1 MHSHSIDRLAHDH
14 VFLSAAHR
22 RNEARLWLVVAITAV
37 MMIAEI
43 VAGSWFNSMALL
55 ADGWHMATHAGALA
69 ISAFAYWYARRH
81 VRDRRFTFGTGKV
94 GELAAYTSALILG
107 AVAVFIGWESFVR
120 FQAPLT
126 IAFDQAVLVAGIGL
140 GVNLVCAVLLWSP
153 QGLDHDVH
161 HGHSHHGHDHSHQR
175 SHKPIA
181 AKSGAKGQDRNMHA
195 AFIHVVADALSRLRM
210 EEVRRGEPRQ
220 LYEAVATVLKGEF
233 TGPLTKS
240 MLSMCQR
247 FRLRDGHLHRIV
259 KGKLVPVEP
268 SPERRR
274 QIILAAHELGH
285 FDTRSTFHSIE
296 ASLWWPT
303 LYRECQA
310 LVASCHPCQQ
320 CNVHA
325 TRPRPSLPQRDLSRD

>member
-1 MHSHSIDRLAHDH
+1 MHSHSTDRLAHDH
-14 VFLSAAHR
+14 VFLSSAHR
-22 RNEARLWLVVAITAV
+22 RNETRLWLVVVITAV

-195 AFIHVVADALSRLRM
+195 AFIHVVADALTSVLAIAALVIGKFYGWVWLDPAVGLLGAVIIAKWSWGLLRTTSRIL
-210 EEVRRGEPRQ
+210 
-220 LYEAVATVLKGEF
+220 LDAEADHA
-233 TGPLTKS
+233 
-240 MLSMCQR
+240 LSEKIR
-247 FRLRDGHLHRIV
+247 NV
-259 KGKLVPVEP
+259 
-268 SPERRR
+268 
-274 QIILAAHELGH
+274 
-285 FDTRSTFHSIE
+285 IE
-296 ASLWWPT
+296 AGSADKVADLHLWRVGPQHFAAIVSIIT
-303 LYRECQA
+303 DQA
-310 LVASCHPCQQ
+310 LNAATYRKSLERLEGLAHVTIEIHPCKEN
-320 CNVHA
+320 CGLA
-325 TRPRPSLPQRDLSRD
+325 KID